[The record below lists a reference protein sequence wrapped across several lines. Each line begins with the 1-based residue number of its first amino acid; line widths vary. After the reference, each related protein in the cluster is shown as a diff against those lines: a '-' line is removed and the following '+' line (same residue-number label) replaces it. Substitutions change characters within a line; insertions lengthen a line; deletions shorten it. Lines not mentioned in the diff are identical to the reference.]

1 MTRELLQKTIWN
13 FELFLCFSNPV
24 LNKKKNINVRENF
37 YRESMSLSWVT
48 INYIFPRSAFD
59 VCFRIPEA
67 IANLWK
73 LKSKTGWI
81 MVHYQCADHVL
92 TKVLVFASNDF
103 LFSVVGFCH
112 LQLMSRLR
120 HLSRWGCCSMMKRIH
135 RAC

>member
-1 MTRELLQKTIWN
+1 MTRELLQKTIRN
-13 FELFLCFSNPV
+13 FELLLCFSNPV

-37 YRESMSLSWVT
+37 YRESMSLSWST

>member
-1 MTRELLQKTIWN
+1 
-13 FELFLCFSNPV
+13 
-24 LNKKKNINVRENF
+24 
-37 YRESMSLSWVT
+37 MSLSWST

-112 LQLMSRLR
+112 LQLMTRLR